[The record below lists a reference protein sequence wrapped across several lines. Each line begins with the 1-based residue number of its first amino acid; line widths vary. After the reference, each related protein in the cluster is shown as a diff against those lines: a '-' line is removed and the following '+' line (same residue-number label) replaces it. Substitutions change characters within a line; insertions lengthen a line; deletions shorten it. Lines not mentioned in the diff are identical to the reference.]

1 MSTLNRHHVV
11 NLFDDINH
19 FDGILKGLLA
29 RPATRNPQGETRAM
43 HVDVLEN
50 DSAYIVHADLP
61 GVKKEDID
69 VQVEGNVVVLSA
81 VVKNE
86 HEVKEGEKLLRSER
100 YSGRFARS
108 FQLASEVNEA
118 EAVARFTDGVLEL
131 TLPKRVVADSR
142 RRITIQ

>member
-1 MSTLNRHHVV
+1 MSALHRHHVV

-19 FDGILKGLLA
+19 FDGLLKGLLT
-29 RPATRNPQGETRAM
+29 RPAARSAQTETRAM

-50 DSAYIVHADLP
+50 DSAYTLHADLP

-81 VVKNE
+81 TVKNE
-86 HEVKEGEKLLRSER
+86 RETKDGEKLLRSER
-100 YSGRFARS
+100 YTGRLARS

-131 TLPKRVVADSR
+131 TLPKRVVNDSR
-142 RRITIQ
+142 RRLTIQ

>member
-1 MSTLNRHHVV
+1 MSALNRHHVV

-19 FDGILKGLLA
+19 FDGLLKGLLA
-29 RPATRNPQGETRAM
+29 RPAARGAQAETRAM

-50 DSAYIVHADLP
+50 DSAYTLHADLP

-81 VVKNE
+81 TVKNE
-86 HEVKEGEKLLRSER
+86 RETKDGEKLLRSER
-100 YSGRFARS
+100 YTGRLARS
-108 FQLASEVNEA
+108 FQLANEVNEA

-131 TLPKRVVADSR
+131 TLPKRVVNDSR
-142 RRITIQ
+142 RRLTIQ